1 MPWSRNDQ
9 WWNADFQTMQMA
21 SSPKKQNAD
30 LVLEE
35 ETNLKPRDIADAASC
50 LALSWRCH
58 GARRRRKEMTS
69 ARKQNIAAAVLQDNT
84 VDELTRETARLKET
98 REIPDSTVNEL
109 TQLRRETARL
119 KEVIEIQEVKLIK
132 QEEELR
138 DLKSKCREQKILAD
152 TFKRILI
159 GEMCCICQNSLPP
172 RSCQKPLGEVC
183 ASCQDKVK
191 IKNDEIQVGDG
202 SKGPFLASY
211 GVAKDFY
218 EGLDVFQGKPLAA
231 GEAEIMRAME
241 REFCGLE
248 WGSQEIVTSNY
259 GRIESEMSTE
269 WEFACKP
276 KQITYP
282 GSKFDPD
289 SGMRVGEP
297 MLDCKGD
304 QLEDDNG
311 NLRFWTARVPMSLEV
326 LLRHPVAQRAHL
338 IRPEVAGM
346 YVNVRLCICV

>member
-1 MPWSRNDQ
+1 
-9 WWNADFQTMQMA
+9 
-21 SSPKKQNAD
+21 
-30 LVLEE
+30 
-35 ETNLKPRDIADAASC
+35 
-50 LALSWRCH
+50 
-58 GARRRRKEMTS
+58 MTS

-202 SKGPFLASY
+202 PKGPFLASY
-211 GVAKDFY
+211 GFAKDFY
-218 EGLDVFQGKPLAA
+218 EGLDVFSGKPLAA
-231 GEAEIMRAME
+231 GEDEIMKAME
-241 REFCGLE
+241 REFCGPE

-276 KQITYP
+276 KKIQRERWNHGPVNPKEYWSCKPKKIQRERWNHLNTTPCSDVSETWKEYP
-282 GSKFDPD
+282 GSEDDPF
-289 SGMRVGEP
+289 SGMRVGKP

-311 NLRFWTARVPMSLEV
+311 NLRFWPARVPISLEV
-326 LLRHPVAQRAHL
+326 LLKHPVAKRAHL
-338 IRPEVAGM
+338 IKPEVAGM
-346 YVNVRLCICV
+346 YVSVRLCICVCFHLCMPFRV